1 MSRTKM
7 PSVVFAQESEL
18 PWLPLSQTPGF
29 GGMDIPGVEC
39 KFFGK
44 SDLGPWFYLV
54 KHEPG
59 TTIVKHTHNG
69 DVFHYILEGEW
80 QMGSRVLPPGFMQ
93 FEQKGLYY
101 GPFTSGA
108 EGSLFLAIYDH
119 EPAFIEPDGAG

>member
-1 MSRTKM
+1 M
-7 PSVVFAQESEL
+7 PAVVFAQESDL
-18 PWLPLSQTPGF
+18 PWLPLKETPGF
-29 GGMDIPGVEC
+29 DGMDIPGVEC

-44 SDLGPWFYLV
+44 PGRGPWFYLV

-59 TTIVKHTHNG
+59 TVIAKHTHKG

-80 QMGSRVLPPGFMQ
+80 HMGSRVLPPGFMQ

-101 GPFTSGA
+101 GPFTSGP

-119 EPAFIEPDGAG
+119 EPAFVEPGDEEAG